1 MANRAFRSLSKG
13 VSGMAQE
20 EQDDDVK
27 KRALK
32 RVGVAIVLALVAA
45 VGLTMLSRSNK
56 PAPQP
61 EQTVLPAEPAAA
73 IDQTVSAVV
82 QIVPEAL
89 PASAVA
95 ETPPELDSPPT
106 TQTPPPPPQ
115 VINNAPQPVGE
126 PAHKPAKPL
135 AAKSYMEAE
144 GSAKPTPAASQ
155 TGKPRANQELVFTS
169 KESVREALAKANGMP
184 LTKPAETAKA
194 PEPQKLAE
202 VPKTKEKTPPLP
214 PAPSPSS
221 QPPAKGYAVQLGV
234 FSNPANATQMQEK
247 LAQHGIKSYTET
259 KLNVGPFQNKAE
271 AEAALTKLRG
281 LGISAVIV
289 TLSK

>member
-1 MANRAFRSLSKG
+1 
-13 VSGMAQE
+13 MAQE

-61 EQTVLPAEPAAA
+61 EPTVLPAEPAAA
-73 IDQTVSAVV
+73 IEQPVSAVV
-82 QIVPEAL
+82 QIAPEAQ

-106 TQTPPPPPQ
+106 IKTPPPPPPQ
-115 VINNAPQPVGE
+115 VINNVPQPMGE
-126 PAHKPAKPL
+126 PAHRPAKPL
-135 AAKSYMEAE
+135 AAKPYGMEAE
-144 GSAKPTPAASQ
+144 VSAKPAPAASQ
-155 TGKPRANQELVFTS
+155 TGKPRANQELVVTS
-169 KESVREALAKANGMP
+169 KESVREALAKANGTP
-184 LTKPAETAKA
+184 PAKPVETAKA

-202 VPKTKEKTPPLP
+202 APKAAEKTPPP
-214 PAPSPSS
+214 PAPAPTS

-259 KLNVGPFQNKAE
+259 KLNVGPFRNKAE
-271 AEAALTKLRG
+271 AEEALTKLRG
-281 LGISAVIV
+281 LGISAVV
-289 TLSK
+289 VPLSK

>member
-1 MANRAFRSLSKG
+1 
-13 VSGMAQE
+13 MAQE

-61 EQTVLPAEPAAA
+61 EPTVLPAEPAAA
-73 IDQTVSAVV
+73 IEQPVSAVV
-82 QIVPEAL
+82 QIAPEAQ

-106 TQTPPPPPQ
+106 TKTPPPPPQ
-115 VINNAPQPVGE
+115 VINNGPQPMGE

-135 AAKSYMEAE
+135 AAKPYGMEAE
-144 GSAKPTPAASQ
+144 VSAKPSPAPATSQ
-155 TGKPRANQELVFTS
+155 AGKPRANQELVVTS
-169 KESVREALAKANGMP
+169 KESVREALAKANGTP
-184 LTKPAETAKA
+184 PAKPVETAKA
-194 PEPQKLAE
+194 PEPQKLVEA
-202 VPKTKEKTPPLP
+202 PKTAEKAPPP
-214 PAPSPSS
+214 PAPVPSS
-221 QPPAKGYAVQLGV
+221 QPSAKGYAVQLGV

-289 TLSK
+289 PLSK

>member
-1 MANRAFRSLSKG
+1 
-13 VSGMAQE
+13 MAQE

-73 IDQTVSAVV
+73 IEQPVSAVV
-82 QIVPEAL
+82 QIEPEAQ

-95 ETPPELDSPPT
+95 ETLPELDSPPT
-106 TQTPPPPPQ
+106 TKMPPPPPQ
-115 VINNAPQPVGE
+115 VINNGPQPMGE
-126 PAHKPAKPL
+126 PVHKPTKPL
-135 AAKSYMEAE
+135 ATKPYSMEAE
-144 GSAKPTPAASQ
+144 VSAKPAPATNQ
-155 TGKPRANQELVFTS
+155 TGKPRANQELVVTS
-169 KESVREALAKANGMP
+169 KESVREALAKANGTP
-184 LTKPAETAKA
+184 PAKPVETAKA

-202 VPKTKEKTPPLP
+202 APKTAEKTPPP
-214 PAPSPSS
+214 SPAPVPAPAS

-271 AEAALTKLRG
+271 AEAALSKLRG
-281 LGISAVIV
+281 LGISAVV
-289 TLSK
+289 VPLSK

>member
-1 MANRAFRSLSKG
+1 
-13 VSGMAQE
+13 MAQE

-73 IDQTVSAVV
+73 IEQPASAVV
-82 QIVPEAL
+82 QIAPEVQ

-95 ETPPELDSPPT
+95 ETPPESDAPPT
-106 TQTPPPPPQ
+106 NKTPPPPPQ

-135 AAKSYMEAE
+135 AAKPANMEAE
-144 GSAKPTPAASQ
+144 GSAKPAPAAASQ
-155 TGKPRANQELVFTS
+155 TGKPRSTQELVVTS
-169 KESVREALAKANGMP
+169 KESVREALAKANGAP
-184 LTKPAETAKA
+184 LTKPAETTKA

-202 VPKTKEKTPPLP
+202 APKTAEKAPSPP
-214 PAPSPSS
+214 PAPAPSS

-259 KLNVGPFQNKAE
+259 KLNVGPFQNKEE
-271 AEAALTKLRG
+271 AEAALAKLRG
-281 LGISAVIV
+281 LGINAVV
-289 TLSK
+289 VPLSK